1 MSTYRC
7 MLRPTWMI
15 SALQHKSKYKS
26 NSISNFFEKKN
37 QIFWFPCCSTREDL
51 SVDVSITYVGLILTK
66 PGRFFS
72 RHSETRCTDRIQFRQ
87 FQTFW
92 KKFHISGFPWCS
104 TREDH
109 SIDVSI
115 TNVGLIL
122 TKLRWFQLFVKSQ
135 NLNFELFWKKNQTF
149 GFQCRS
155 TREDHS
161 IDVSITNVGLIL
173 TKLRWFQLFVKSQ
186 NSNFFEKKI

>member
-15 SALQHKSKYKS
+15 SALQHKSKNTSRIKFQTFL
-26 NSISNFFEKKN
+26 IKKN

-51 SVDVSITYVGLILTK
+51 SVDVSIT
-66 PGRFFS
+66 
-72 RHSETRCTDRIQFRQ
+72 
-87 FQTFW
+87 
-92 KKFHISGFPWCS
+92 
-104 TREDH
+104 
-109 SIDVSI
+109 
-115 TNVGLIL
+115 NVGLIL
-122 TKLRWFQLFVKSQ
+122 TNPGRFFFSAYGNSGYGQ
-135 NLNFELFWKKNQTF
+135 NSILSISNFLKIFHIS
-149 GFQCRS
+149 GFTWCS

-186 NSNFFEKKI
+186 NSNFELFWKKKSNFWISMVLYSWRPFHWCINY

>member
-72 RHSETRCTDRIQFRQ
+72 RHTETRGSDRIQFRQ
-87 FQTFW
+87 FRTFW
-92 KKFHISGFPWCS
+92 KKIHISGFPWCS
-104 TREDH
+104 SREDD

-122 TKLRWFQLFVKSQ
+122 TKL
-135 NLNFELFWKKNQTF
+135 
-149 GFQCRS
+149 G
-155 TREDHS
+155 
-161 IDVSITNVGLIL
+161 
-173 TKLRWFQLFVKSQ
+173 WFQLFVKSQ
-186 NSNFFEKKI
+186 NSNFELFRKNSNFWVSML